1 MKTERVRTCCNT
13 NLSKVT
19 CGRSFALCGTWMKIT
34 QGVTE
39 RITRSCKTL
48 HEEGQ
53 RRCWV
58 DKYSTILLKPN
69 VEHDSGIENGGE
81 LH

>member
-1 MKTERVRTCCNT
+1 
-13 NLSKVT
+13 
-19 CGRSFALCGTWMKIT
+19 MKIT

-69 VEHDSGIENGGE
+69 VAHDSGIENGGE